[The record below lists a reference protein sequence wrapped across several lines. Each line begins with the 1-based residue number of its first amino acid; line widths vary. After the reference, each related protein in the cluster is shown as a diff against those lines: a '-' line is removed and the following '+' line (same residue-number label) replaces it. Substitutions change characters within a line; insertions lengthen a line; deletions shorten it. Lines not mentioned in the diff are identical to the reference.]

1 MGTIFS
7 YDFSTNNSTLKYL
20 KIRDVGKEWIDEIDI
35 DTCLNIELYQDN
47 VNGIVTSLASN
58 SEKMAG

>member
-1 MGTIFS
+1 MGTISS

-35 DTCLNIELYQDN
+35 NRCLNTELYQDN

>member
-1 MGTIFS
+1 MGTISS

-20 KIRDVGKEWIDEIDI
+20 KIRDVGKEWIEIDI

>member
-1 MGTIFS
+1 MGTISS

-35 DTCLNIELYQDN
+35 DTCLNTELYQDN

>member
-1 MGTIFS
+1 MGTISS

-35 DTCLNIELYQDN
+35 NTCLNTELYQDN

>member
-1 MGTIFS
+1 MGTISS

-35 DTCLNIELYQDN
+35 DTCLNTELYQDN

-58 SEKMAG
+58 SEKKAG

>member
-1 MGTIFS
+1 MGTISS

-35 DTCLNIELYQDN
+35 NTCLNIELYQDN

>member
-1 MGTIFS
+1 MGTISS

>member
-35 DTCLNIELYQDN
+35 NTCLNTELYQDN

>member
-1 MGTIFS
+1 MGTISS
-7 YDFSTNNSTLKYL
+7 YDFSTNNFTLKYL

-35 DTCLNIELYQDN
+35 NTCLNTELYQDN

>member
-1 MGTIFS
+1 MGTISS

-35 DTCLNIELYQDN
+35 NTCLNTKLYQDN

>member
-1 MGTIFS
+1 MGTISS

-35 DTCLNIELYQDN
+35 NTCLNTELYQDN

-58 SEKMAG
+58 SEKMAS

>member
-1 MGTIFS
+1 MGTISS

-20 KIRDVGKEWIDEIDI
+20 KIRDVEKEWIDEIDI

>member
-1 MGTIFS
+1 MGTISS

-20 KIRDVGKEWIDEIDI
+20 KIRDVGKEWIGEIDI
-35 DTCLNIELYQDN
+35 NTCLNTELYQDN

>member
-1 MGTIFS
+1 MGTISS

-35 DTCLNIELYQDN
+35 NTCLNTELYQDN
-47 VNGIVTSLASN
+47 VNGIITSLASN